1 MKALVVG
8 TLAILLG
15 TLIQQAAVAQQPA
28 AYPYA
33 DGPEAVPA
41 PAVVPAPLPQPAPN
55 VLVYPRLNAPLYPS
69 PVQYAPPWSGVSIVT
84 NQALAPHE
92 MLYPHKYRA
101 MYAPFFYEVRGHWI
115 VTPTG
120 VKQGEIWKLKGTEV
134 KVNYKSHH
142 GLFTKFFFPPR

>member
-15 TLIQQAAVAQQPA
+15 TLITQAAVAQQPP
-28 AYPYA
+28 AYPYYA
-33 DGPEAVPA
+33 AQPAPVPA
-41 PAVVPAPLPQPAPN
+41 PVPAAVPQITPN
-55 VLVYPRLNAPLYPS
+55 PMVYPRLNAPLYPS

-84 NQALAPHE
+84 NQVLAPHE

-101 MYAPFFYEVRGHWI
+101 MYGPFFYEVKGHWI

>member
-1 MKALVVG
+1 MRALVVG

-15 TLIQQAAVAQQPA
+15 TLIQQTAVAQQRVAYDDAEAAAAAPA
-28 AYPYA
+28 PV
-33 DGPEAVPA
+33 PAVPMFT
-41 PAVVPAPLPQPAPN
+41 PN
-55 VLVYPRLNAPLYPS
+55 PTVYPRLNAPLYPS

-92 MLYPHKYRA
+92 MLYPHEYRA
-101 MYAPFFYEVRGHWI
+101 MYPPFFYEVKGHWI

-120 VKQGEIWKLKGTEV
+120 VKQGEMWKVKGTEV
-134 KVNYKSHH
+134 KVKYKSHH

>member
-1 MKALVVG
+1 MRALVVG

-15 TLIQQAAVAQQPA
+15 TLIQQSAVAQQPTVYA
-28 AYPYA
+28 AQDA
-33 DGPEAVPA
+33 AVGPP
-41 PAVVPAPLPQPAPN
+41 PVVPQFTPN
-55 VLVYPRLNAPLYPS
+55 PTVYPRLNAPLYPS

-92 MLYPHKYRA
+92 MLYPHEYRA
-101 MYAPFFYEVRGHWI
+101 MYPPFYYEVKGQWI

-120 VKQGEIWKLKGTEV
+120 VKQGEMWKLKGTEV
-134 KVNYKSHH
+134 KVKYKSHH

>member
-1 MKALVVG
+1 MKALFVG

-28 AYPYA
+28 AYPYYA
-33 DGPEAVPA
+33 AQSAPAPVPA
-41 PAVVPAPLPQPAPN
+41 AMPQITPN
-55 VLVYPRLNAPLYPS
+55 PTVYPRLNAPLYPS
-69 PVQYAPPWSGVSIVT
+69 PVQYTQPWSGVSIVT

-101 MYAPFFYEVRGHWI
+101 MYAPFFYEVKGHWI

>member
-1 MKALVVG
+1 MRALVVG

-15 TLIQQAAVAQQPA
+15 TLIQQSAVAQQPTVYA
-28 AYPYA
+28 AQ
-33 DGPEAVPA
+33 DVVVGPP
-41 PAVVPAPLPQPAPN
+41 PVVPEFTPN
-55 VLVYPRLNAPLYPS
+55 PTVYPRLNAPLYPS

-92 MLYPHKYRA
+92 MLYPHEYRA
-101 MYAPFFYEVRGHWI
+101 MYAPFYYEVKGRWI

-120 VKQGEIWKLKGTEV
+120 VKQGESWKLKGTEV
-134 KVNYKSHH
+134 KVKYKSHH